1 MGQMDHQPGNRQGD
15 NRTVEQILQA
25 VTQDLR
31 GLHQGLVTQ
40 LSQEVTRLQGEKSR
54 LLADIEKLQTY
65 HQGLQTRQAEAL
77 SQQQLAQQQLWA
89 KQLAVALANHLQA
102 LMVQQIR
109 QMPANQP
116 PTMVGSANPNLSVSA
131 ANGYSDNAHRLLA
144 SLDSTFNAT
153 FKTLQQE
160 LNSYHS
166 SLSQQLNRMHSMEQQ
181 GEAILEALVAR
192 LREQIQLEAARS
204 APVLQPT
211 ANHAMIAQ
219 ENGHATSA
227 MEGETVAPT
236 RHHASYP
243 PVAKPTPLSIPG
255 SPLPLPKKKETSNF
269 QLGLILVLLSTVA
282 LSIHNVVVQI
292 IGNGKF
298 DPVTKAFLGLQP
310 ARVLGAFDIGGV
322 LALNTVGN
330 SLLILWLRMLVVL
343 PLMIPVAMFL
353 YPPLWRDIKKFVT
366 SRDRRPIINVVGSGF
381 FLFLS
386 QILIYIAIGDIGPG
400 PAVTIL
406 FMYPILTVPLAWAL
420 FGDRPTPLRWI
431 VMFVISFGVVLTALP
446 KIDPNKLTSATGIFI
461 AVGSGVFFALYLI
474 FMQLG
479 FKKLHPVPVSLVQFA
494 TIFLFSSVTLLAFG
508 PNLKVAVLPEHRLGI
523 LLGGLV
529 LGVLTLIGY
538 LANNFGVRFMGAAR
552 ASIIASSGPVMT
564 ALLAFWIIR
573 SPLQPIQ
580 VWGIVLVTL
589 GVSALSFERMVMP
602 AQAPKPMPADARR

>member
-109 QMPANQP
+109 QMPAHQP
-116 PTMVGSANPNLSVSA
+116 PTMAGSVNPSLPGS

-181 GEAILEALVAR
+181 GEAILEALVTR

-204 APVLQPT
+204 SAPVLQPT
-211 ANHAMIAQ
+211 ANHATIAH
-219 ENGHATSA
+219 ENGHATPV
-227 MEGETVAPT
+227 MDGEAIGSP
-236 RHHASYP
+236 RHHTSHP
-243 PVAKPTPLSIPG
+243 PVAKPTPLAVPG

-269 QLGLILVLLSTVA
+269 QLGLMLVLLSTVA

-298 DPVTKAFLGLQP
+298 DPVTKAFALQP
-310 ARVLGAFDIGGV
+310 ARVLNAFDVGGF
-322 LALNTVGN
+322 LQLNVGN

-353 YPPLWRDIKKFVT
+353 YPPLWRDIKKFLT

-386 QILIYIAIGDIGPG
+386 QILIYIAIGDVGPG

-406 FMYPILTVPLAWAL
+406 FMYPIITVPLAWAL
-420 FGDRPTPLRWI
+420 FGDRPTSLRWI
-431 VMFVISFGVVLTALP
+431 VMVVISCGVVLTALP
-446 KIDPNKLTSATGIFI
+446 RIDPSKLTSAGGVLI
-461 AVGSGVFFALYLI
+461 AVASGVAFAFYLI

-479 FKKLHPVPVSLVQFA
+479 FKKLHPVPVSLVQFS
-494 TIFLFSSVTLLAFG
+494 TIFLLSSITLLTVG
-508 PNLKVAVLPEHRLGI
+508 PSLGAKVAQPIGFLT
-523 LLGGLV
+523 GGVV

-573 SPLQPIQ
+573 SPLQPVQ
-580 VWGIVLVTL
+580 WLGIALVTL
-589 GVSALSFERMVMP
+589 GVSALSFERMVTP
-602 AQAPKPMPADARR
+602 AQAPKPVPAEARR

>member
-40 LSQEVTRLQGEKSR
+40 LSQEVTRLQGERSR

-65 HQGLQTRQAEAL
+65 HQGLQTRQIEAL

-116 PTMVGSANPNLSVSA
+116 PMTGGGNLNAPMS
-131 ANGYSDNAHRLLA
+131 ANGYSDNANRLLA

-181 GEAILEALVAR
+181 GEAILEALVTR
-192 LREQIQLEAARS
+192 LREQLQLEAARS
-204 APVLQPT
+204 APTLQPT
-211 ANHAMIAQ
+211 ATHPAIAQ
-219 ENGHATSA
+219 ENGHTTSV
-227 MEGETVAPT
+227 MEGEAIAPP
-236 RHHASYP
+236 RHHANYP
-243 PVAKPTPLSIPG
+243 PTAKPTPLSIPG

-298 DPVTKAFLGLQP
+298 DPVTKAFLGLKP
-310 ARVLGAFDIGGV
+310 ARVLGTFDIGGY

-353 YPPLWRDIKKFVT
+353 YPPLWRDIKKFLT

-446 KIDPNKLTSATGIFI
+446 KIDPNKLTSATGILI

-508 PNLKVAVLPEHRLGI
+508 PALGVTVLPENRPGI

-573 SPLQPIQ
+573 SPLAPVQIS
-580 VWGIVLVTL
+580 GIVLVTL
-589 GVSALSFERMVMP
+589 GVSALSFERMVTP
-602 AQAPKPMPADARR
+602 AQAPKPIPADARR

>member
-31 GLHQGLVTQ
+31 GLHQGLITQ

-54 LLADIEKLQTY
+54 LLTDIEKLQTY
-65 HQGLQTRQAEAL
+65 QQGLQARQAEAL

-89 KQLAVALANHLQA
+89 KQLAIALANHLQA

-109 QMPANQP
+109 QMPTNQP
-116 PTMVGSANPNLSVSA
+116 PPMAGSANLNLPT
-131 ANGYSDNAHRLLA
+131 ANAYSDNAHRLLA

-192 LREQIQLEAARS
+192 LREQIQLEASRS
-204 APVLQPT
+204 APILQPT
-211 ANHAMIAQ
+211 ATHAPIAR
-219 ENGHATSA
+219 ENGYANSVVEEEA
-227 MEGETVAPT
+227 IGAPRNHT
-236 RHHASYP
+236 GYP
-243 PVAKPTPLSIPG
+243 PTAKPTPLSIPG
-255 SPLPLPKKKETSNF
+255 SPLPLPKKKEVSNF

-298 DPVTKAFLGLQP
+298 DPVTKVFTSHP
-310 ARVLGAFDIGGV
+310 AQILGAFDVGGF
-322 LALNTVGN
+322 LQLNVGN

-353 YPPLWRDIKKFVT
+353 YPPLWRDIKKFLT
-366 SRDRRPIINVVGSGF
+366 ARDRRPIVNVVGSGF

-386 QILIYIAIGDIGPG
+386 QILIYIAIGDVGPG

-446 KIDPNKLTSATGIFI
+446 KIDPNKLTSAGGVLI
-461 AVGSGVFFALYLI
+461 AVASGVAFAFYLI

-479 FKKLHPVPVSLVQFA
+479 FKKLHPVPVSLVQFT
-494 TIFLFSSVTLLAFG
+494 TIFLLSSITLLTFG
-508 PNLKVAVLPEHRLGI
+508 PSLGAKVAQPIGFLV
-523 LLGGLV
+523 GGVV

-573 SPLQPIQ
+573 SPLQPVQI
-580 VWGIVLVTL
+580 WGIILVTL
-589 GVSALSFERMVMP
+589 GVSALSFERMVTP
-602 AQAPKPMPADARR
+602 AASAPKPMPADARR

>member
-40 LSQEVTRLQGEKSR
+40 LAQEVTRLQGEKSR

-65 HQGLQTRQAEAL
+65 QQGLQNRQAEAL

-109 QMPANQP
+109 QMPVNSP
-116 PTMVGSANPNLSVSA
+116 PPMTGSANSNLPMA

-192 LREQIQLEAARS
+192 LREQIQLEASRS
-204 APVLQPT
+204 APGLQPT
-211 ANHAMIAQ
+211 ATHAAIAQ
-219 ENGHATSA
+219 ENGHATSV
-227 MEGETVAPT
+227 MEAPS
-236 RHHASYP
+236 RHHAVHP
-243 PVAKPTPLSIPG
+243 PTAKPTPLSIPG

-298 DPVTKAFLGLQP
+298 DPVTQAFALQP
-310 ARVLGAFDIGGV
+310 AKVLGSVDIGGF
-322 LALNTVGN
+322 LQLNVGN
-330 SLLILWLRMLVVL
+330 SLLILWVRMLVVL

-353 YPPLWRDIKKFVT
+353 YPPIWRDIKKFLT

-386 QILIYIAIGDIGPG
+386 QILIYIAIGSVGPG

-406 FMYPILTVPLAWAL
+406 FMYPIITVPLAWVL
-420 FGDRPTPLRWI
+420 FGDRPTSLRWI
-431 VMFVISFGVVLTALP
+431 VMVVISCGVVLTALP
-446 KIDPNKLTSATGIFI
+446 KIDPSKLTSAGGVLI
-461 AVGSGVFFALYLI
+461 AVASGVAFAFYLI

-479 FKKLHPVPVSLVQFA
+479 FKKLHPVPVSLVQFS
-494 TIFLFSSVTLLAFG
+494 TIFLLSSITLLTFG
-508 PNLKVAVLPEHRLGI
+508 PSLGAKVIEPNGFGI
-523 LLGGLV
+523 GGAV

-573 SPLQPIQ
+573 SPLLPIQ
-580 VWGIVLVTL
+580 IWGIVLVTL

-602 AQAPKPMPADARR
+602 AQAPKPVPADARR

>member
-40 LSQEVTRLQGEKSR
+40 LSQEVTRLQGERSR

-65 HQGLQTRQAEAL
+65 HQGLQTRQIEAL

-116 PTMVGSANPNLSVSA
+116 PMTGGGNLNAPMS
-131 ANGYSDNAHRLLA
+131 ANGYSDNANRLLA

-181 GEAILEALVAR
+181 GEAILEALVTR
-192 LREQIQLEAARS
+192 LREQLQLEASRS
-204 APVLQPT
+204 APTLQPT
-211 ANHAMIAQ
+211 ATHPTIAQ
-219 ENGHATSA
+219 ENGHTTSV
-227 MEGETVAPT
+227 MEGEASAPP
-236 RHHASYP
+236 RHHANYP
-243 PVAKPTPLSIPG
+243 PTAKPTPLSIPG

-298 DPVTKAFLGLQP
+298 DPVTKAFLGLKP
-310 ARVLGAFDIGGV
+310 ARVLGTFDIGGY

-353 YPPLWRDIKKFVT
+353 YPPLWRDIKKFLT
-366 SRDRRPIINVVGSGF
+366 SRDRRPMINVVGSGF

-446 KIDPNKLTSATGIFI
+446 KIDPNKLTSATGILI

-508 PNLKVAVLPEHRLGI
+508 PALGVTVLPENRPGI

-573 SPLQPIQ
+573 SPLAPVQIS
-580 VWGIVLVTL
+580 GIVLVTL
-589 GVSALSFERMVMP
+589 GVSALSFERMVTP
-602 AQAPKPMPADARR
+602 AQAPKPIPADARR